1 MMFAEADPTRPRVL
15 LEHVVRDDDVGSAED
30 RERFISVMADA
41 LALQADA
48 AGLEVTRGWI
58 GRTADGWR
66 VAIVAQERR

>member
-1 MMFAEADPTRPRVL
+1 ML
-15 LEHVVRDDDVGSAED
+15 LEHVVLDSDVGSAEE
-30 RERFISVMADA
+30 RERFIALMADA